1 METFPVHTSLAH
13 TFTCFIN
20 LNIDEISCD
29 SILLTLLF
37 LSLIFTDAK
46 TI

>member
-1 METFPVHTSLAH
+1 METFPVHTSLAYA
-13 TFTCFIN
+13 FTCFIN

-46 TI
+46 AI